1 MPRHDPAHIAAVQAG
16 KRKAALYRITD
27 PLWYAIAAHN
37 ESEIVRL
44 QRALID
50 LVIRDREKRGTH

>member
-1 MPRHDPAHIAAVQAG
+1 MPRHDPAHVSAIQAG

-27 PLWYAIAAHN
+27 PLWHAIASHD
-37 ESEIVRL
+37 EVEIVRL

-50 LVIRDREKRGTH
+50 LVLKDREKRGVN